1 MEHTA
6 LTTDAAATGSNRL
19 VHRLAARELTREE
32 LDAVNGG
39 MRRAGC
45 GSVSCSAGCCDD
57 SDM

>member
-6 LTTDAAATGSNRL
+6 LTTGDTAGSNRL

-32 LDAVNGG
+32 LEAVNGG
-39 MRRAGC
+39 MRRSGC
-45 GSVSCSAGCCDD
+45 GTVSCSAGCCDD